1 MKFFLVENKIERDTM
16 NDWKHSKVSAG
27 ATKKHRHSFEYD
39 STWQRC
45 RCQWPQLG
53 VARGHFILFFQK
65 MNQMEQSLTPAA
77 TLPPTH
83 PPASN
88 YGASEGGGRSLNP
101 PPPSSPY

>member
-1 MKFFLVENKIERDTM
+1 MIESTQKCRPGRLRSIGIHLNMTQRG
-16 NDWKHSKVSAG
+16 NAAGVNGHSWGWPG
-27 ATKKHRHSFEYD
+27 A
-39 STWQRC
+39 
-45 RCQWPQLG
+45 
-53 VARGHFILFFQK
+53 ILYFFFQK